1 MHEILDNL
9 PPGSLVLDLGCRMGS
24 FDAAAFAFATI
35 RVDLRTEAAGPFEAL
50 VEADAARL
58 PFRTNAFDA
67 VICNHGL
74 EHFKG
79 LDVAMQE
86 MGRVVKQNGALFVS
100 VPDATTFQDR
110 LYRWSTKGGG
120 HVNLFD
126 NPSELARRLTWYSGL
141 PHVATKVL
149 CASFSF
155 LNQRND
161 RAPAPRRPLLLFVL
175 RWEFPLSVLTWI
187 LRSLDLR
194 LGTRTSIYG
203 WAMYFGNVPE
213 PVVTRPWT
221 NVCVR
226 CGQAHPSTWLEKIG
240 AVRRRWFLPAAY
252 RCPGCGASNSYLKD
266 GT

>member
-1 MHEILDNL
+1 MHEILYNL
-9 PPGSLVLDLGCRMGS
+9 PPDSLVLDLGCQTGS

-35 RVDLRTEAAGPFEAL
+35 RVDLRAEVADPSGAL
-50 VEADAARL
+50 VEADAAKL
-58 PFRTNAFDA
+58 PFRSKAFDA

-74 EHFKG
+74 EHFKEPG
-79 LDVAMQE
+79 FSMQE
-86 MGRVVKQNGALFVS
+86 IGRVLKPSGALFVS

-110 LYRWSTKGGG
+110 LYRWLTRGGG

-126 NPSELARRLTWYSGL
+126 NPGELARKLAWQSGL

-155 LNQRND
+155 LNRRND
-161 RAPAPRRPLLLFVL
+161 RGAARRGRLLLFPL
-175 RWEFPLSVLTWI
+175 RWEFPLSVLTWM

-194 LGTRTSIYG
+194 LGTRASVYG

-213 PVVTRPWT
+213 PVLPRPWT

-226 CGQAHPSTWLEKIG
+226 CGQAHPSEWLEEIG
-240 AVRRRWFLPAAY
+240 AVRRLWFLLSAY
-252 RCPGCGASNSYLKD
+252 RCPGCGASNSYFKD
-266 GT
+266 GG

>member
-1 MHEILDNL
+1 MHEILYNL
-9 PPGSLVLDLGCRMGS
+9 PPDSPVLDLGCQMGS

-35 RVDLRTEAAGPFEAL
+35 RVDLRAEAGGPRGAF
-50 VEADAARL
+50 VQADAAKL
-58 PFRTNAFDA
+58 PFRSKVFDA

-74 EHFKG
+74 EHFKEPG
-79 LDVAMQE
+79 FAMQE
-86 MGRVVKQNGALFVS
+86 IGRVLKRNGALFVS

-110 LYRWSTKGGG
+110 LYRWLTRGGG

-126 NPSELARRLTWYSGL
+126 NPGELARKLTWCSGL

-155 LNQRND
+155 LNRRNA
-161 RAPAPRRPLLLFVL
+161 RGPAPRRLLLLFAL
-175 RWEFPLSVLTWI
+175 RWEFPLSVLTWT

-194 LGTRTSIYG
+194 LGTRASIYG

-213 PVVTRPWT
+213 PVVLRPWT

-226 CGQAHPSTWLEKIG
+226 CGQAHPSEWLEEIG
-240 AVRRRWFLPAAY
+240 AIRRRWFLFSTY
-252 RCPGCGASNSYLKD
+252 RCPGCGASNSYLRD
-266 GT
+266 RG